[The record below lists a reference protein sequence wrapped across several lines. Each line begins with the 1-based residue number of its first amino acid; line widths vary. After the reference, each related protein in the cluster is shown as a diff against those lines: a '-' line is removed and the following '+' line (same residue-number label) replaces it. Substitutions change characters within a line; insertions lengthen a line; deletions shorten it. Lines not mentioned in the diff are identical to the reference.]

1 LKLAVD
7 EYLFC
12 PLLVLALDNASQG
25 YLVTDR
31 KLSLETL
38 AAACLMIGCA
48 DFVSWRAAEAGLVTG
63 KCIVNETFV
72 ARLRILKVGDVKSQI
87 NQDVG
92 TIGNFADR
100 PTPTFFPGRINLA
113 ELRRPFRLR

>member
-48 DFVSWRAAEAGLVTG
+48 DFVSWRAAEAGLVMAS
-63 KCIVNETFV
+63 KCSINEHLAARRARFRNLFANFV
-72 ARLRILKVGDVKSQI
+72 I
-87 NQDVG
+87 
-92 TIGNFADR
+92 
-100 PTPTFFPGRINLA
+100 
-113 ELRRPFRLR
+113 